1 MGGLIP
7 PVNNIYYFLYYLYV
21 YNNMELAI
29 PLVALGGMYIIS
41 NQNKHSIKPKETFN
55 NMGIRTNLQQK
66 TSETPLSN
74 YLPNTNIP
82 PQNYPIMNNK
92 ELIDNVQEYPN
103 PNTATDKYFNQNVY
117 EQKERAGVPIGSN
130 IQQFYSLTGD
140 YMSTK
145 MFTHNNMVPFN
156 GKKPR
161 GQVYNNNNAETILD
175 NYAGNGSQV
184 IKKIEQAPLF
194 KPQENVQWTYG
205 MPDMSD
211 FYQSRQNP
219 VNKNNMVKP
228 FESIRV
234 GPGLDK
240 GYTADGSLGFNSGM
254 EARDKWLPKTVDE
267 LRVATNP
274 KQEYDLNGLQGPAQ
288 SQIKNIGIEGK
299 VEKYRPDTFFIN
311 TQDRWLTTTGAEKAG
326 QLVPE
331 HIVKPST
338 RNETTT
344 YQQGTPNAVLKTAS
358 YVPTHHEETKRTQ
371 LEGFNVGASSATRTA
386 PLQCDNYEKCYDSHT
401 NYENNRSMN
410 QQAQTYGSGFSKA
423 IGAAIA
429 PIMDILKPSRK
440 EEYSCNMRVYGNI
453 VGEVPG
459 NYVLTPGDVPT
470 TTIKETTIYQPNGYI
485 NSQRDNAGYL
495 VNEQQPIANQR
506 DTVNHNQLMGMSS
519 KYGNRQYDADYRQTN
534 NVVKEKTIVGR
545 TNQGNAK
552 HFNPQINMSMSKL
565 DSDRENNRL
574 WAPSAILPNGPSVQ
588 TYGKANMPQYYDNC
602 IGCER
607 IAPDLLQAF
616 KENPFTHSLSSAV

>member
-1 MGGLIP
+1 
-7 PVNNIYYFLYYLYV
+7 
-21 YNNMELAI
+21 MELAI
-29 PLVALGGMYIIS
+29 PLVALGGMYVIS
-41 NQNKHSIKPKETFN
+41 NQNKEGLTKKSNMKESFN
-55 NMGIRTNLQQK
+55 NMGIRTNLQEK
-66 TSETPLSN
+66 LPESKFSN
-74 YLPNTNIP
+74 YLPNTNVP

-103 PNTATDKYFNQNVY
+103 PNTATDKYFNQNAY
-117 EQKERAGVPIGSN
+117 EQKQRAGIPVSNN
-130 IQQFYSLTGD
+130 IQQFYSLSGD
-140 YMSTK
+140 YMDTK

-156 GKKPR
+156 GAKPK
-161 GQVYNNNNAETILD
+161 GQIYNNNNAESILD
-175 NYAGNGSQV
+175 NYVGNGSQV

-240 GYTADGSLGFNSGM
+240 GYTADGSHGFNAGM

-288 SQIKNIGIEGK
+288 SQIKNVGIEGK
-299 VEKYRPDTFFIN
+299 IEKYRPDTFFIN

-326 QLVPE
+326 QLVPDY
-331 HIVKPST
+331 IVKPST

-344 YQQGTPNAVLKTAS
+344 YQHGTPNAVLKTAS
-358 YVPTHHEETKRTQ
+358 YVPTRHEETKRTQ
-371 LEGFNVGASSATRTA
+371 LEGFDVGHSVATRSA
-386 PLQCDNYEKCYDSHT
+386 PLQHQSVDNNHNSHT
-401 NYENNRSMN
+401 NYENNRSVN
-410 QQAQTYGSGFSKA
+410 QQPQTFGSGFSKA
-423 IGAAIA
+423 VGAVIA

-453 VGEVPG
+453 GGEVPS
-459 NYVLTPGDVPT
+459 NYVMTPGDAPN
-470 TTIKETTIYQPNGYI
+470 TTIKETTLYQPNGYI
-485 NSQRDNAGYL
+485 NNQRDNAGYL

-506 DTVNHNQLMGMSS
+506 DTVNHDHLMGISS
-519 KYGNRQYDADYRQTN
+519 KHGNRQYDAVYRQTN
-534 NVVKEKTIVGR
+534 NEAKEKSIAGR
-545 TNQGNAK
+545 VNQGNAK
-552 HFNPQINMSMSKL
+552 HFNPQINVTMSRL

-574 WAPSAILPNGPSVQ
+574 WAPQSVVPNGPSVK
-588 TYGKANMPQYYDNC
+588 TYGKIAQAPQYYDQC
-602 IGCER
+602 QGCDR
-607 IAPDLLQAF
+607 ISGDLLSAF
-616 KENPFTHSLSSAV
+616 KQNPYTHSLTSSV

>member
-1 MGGLIP
+1 
-7 PVNNIYYFLYYLYV
+7 
-21 YNNMELAI
+21 MELAI
-29 PLVALGGMYIIS
+29 PLVALGGMYVIS
-41 NQNKHSIKPKETFN
+41 NQSQNKEGLTKIIPKKENFN
-55 NMGIRTNLQQK
+55 NMGIRTNLQTTNIESK
-66 TSETPLSN
+66 FSN
-74 YLPNTNIP
+74 YLPNTNVP

-92 ELIDNVQEYPN
+92 ELIDNVHEYPN
-103 PNTATDKYFNQNVY
+103 PNKATDKYFNQNVY
-117 EQKERAGVPIGSN
+117 EQKQRAGVPVSNN
-130 IQQFYSLTGD
+130 IQQIYSLTGD
-140 YMSTK
+140 YMDTK

-156 GKKPR
+156 GAKPK
-161 GQVYNNNNAETILD
+161 GQIYNNNNAETILD
-175 NYAGNGSQV
+175 NYVGNGSQV

-240 GYTADGSLGFNSGM
+240 GYSADGSHGFNSGM

-267 LRVATNP
+267 LRIATNP

-326 QLVPE
+326 QLVPDY
-331 HIVKPST
+331 IVKPST

-344 YQQGTPNAVLKTAS
+344 YQHGTPNAVLKTAS
-358 YVPTHHEETKRTQ
+358 YVPTRHEDSKRTQ
-371 LEGFNVGASSATRTA
+371 LEGFDVGHSTATRCA
-386 PLQCDNYEKCYDSHT
+386 PLQHECVDNNHNSHT
-401 NYENNRSMN
+401 NYENNRSAN
-410 QQAQTYGSGFSKA
+410 QQPQSFGSGFSSA
-423 IGAAIA
+423 IGAVIA

-440 EEYSCNMRVYGNI
+440 EEYSCNMRIYGNT
-453 VGEVPG
+453 VSEVPG
-459 NYVLTPGDVPT
+459 NYVLTSGDTPN
-470 TTIKETTIYQPNGYI
+470 TTIKETTLYQPNGYI
-485 NSQRDNAGYL
+485 NSQKDNAGYL
-495 VNEQQPIANQR
+495 VNDQQPIANQR
-506 DTVNHNQLMGMSS
+506 DTVNHNSLMGISS
-519 KYGNRQYDADYRQTN
+519 KHGNRQYDSVYRQTN
-534 NVVKEKTIVGR
+534 NVTKEKSIAGR

-552 HFNPQINMSMSKL
+552 HFNPQINVTMSRL

-574 WAPSAILPNGPSVQ
+574 WAPQSVIPNGPSLQ
-588 TYGKANMPQYYDNC
+588 THGKIAQVPQYNNEC
-602 IGCER
+602 QGCDR
-607 IAPDLLQAF
+607 ISSDLLNAF
-616 KENPFTHSLSSAV
+616 RENPYTHSLTSSV